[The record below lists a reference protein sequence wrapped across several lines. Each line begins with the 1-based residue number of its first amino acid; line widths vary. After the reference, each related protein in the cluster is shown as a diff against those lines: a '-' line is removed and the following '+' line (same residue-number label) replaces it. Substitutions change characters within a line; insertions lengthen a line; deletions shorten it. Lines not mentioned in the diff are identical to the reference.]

1 MIRWKTALTKS
12 TEQFRKVKRNMK
24 KTVSLV
30 CVLACVLAM
39 TACGSSDTV
48 NEYQS
53 DKQANAETVA
63 TDTIIPI
70 IEACATLDSVMDV
83 IDADGYTDEEWES
96 AVYNSFGI
104 EVDGGAFVS
113 AVTSYVDGIEEMGE
127 IVSIGDV
134 TSSVD
139 DDQIIIYVDVTGTE
153 RTGQFEIIVT
163 NDYFAKL
170 ESCSLNVDYTLGE
183 KMSKAAMNTV
193 LGIGMVF
200 LVLVIIMA
208 IISLFKYIPVI
219 QEKFSKKPA
228 EPSAPAAPSS
238 TSAAP
243 VVEEVYEEEE
253 ADDTELVAVIA
264 AAVAAF
270 EGQTSTDGFVVRSIR
285 RAKRY

>member
-1 MIRWKTALTKS
+1 
-12 TEQFRKVKRNMK
+12 MK

-30 CVLACVLAM
+30 CALACVFAL

-48 NEYQS
+48 SEYQA
-53 DKQANAETVA
+53 DKLDNAETIA
-63 TDTIIPI
+63 TDAIIPL
-70 IEACATLDSVMDV
+70 IEACAATDEIMDI
-83 IDADGYTDEEWES
+83 IDADGYTYEEWEND
-96 AVYNSFGI
+96 VYVAFGLY
-104 EVDGGAFVS
+104 VDGEAFVS
-113 AVTSYVDGIEEMGE
+113 AITSYADSIEEMGE

-139 DDQIIIYVDVTGTE
+139 DDQIIIYVDVVGTE
-153 RTGQFEIIVT
+153 RSGQFEIIVS
-163 NDYFAKL
+163 NDYFAEL
-170 ESCSLNVDYTLGE
+170 VSCSLNVDYTLGE

-208 IISLFKYIPVI
+208 IISLFKYIPMI
-219 QEKFSKKPA
+219 QEKFSKKPETPA
-228 EPSAPAAPSS
+228 SPAPAPAPAAP
-238 TSAAP
+238 
-243 VVEEVYEEEE
+243 VEVYEEEE
-253 ADDTELVAVIA
+253 TDDSELVAVIA

>member
-1 MIRWKTALTKS
+1 
-12 TEQFRKVKRNMK
+12 MK

-30 CVLACVLAM
+30 CVLACVLAL

-48 NEYQS
+48 SEYQA

-63 TDTIIPI
+63 TDSIIPL
-70 IEACATLDSVMDV
+70 IETCATLDSVMDV
-83 IDADGYTDEEWES
+83 IDGDGYTDEEWES
-96 AVYNSFGI
+96 AVYNTFGI
-104 EVDGGAFVS
+104 AVDGGAFVS

-153 RTGQFEIIVT
+153 RTGQFEIIVS
-163 NDYFAKL
+163 NDYFAEL

-208 IISLFKYIPVI
+208 IISLFKYIPMI
-219 QEKFSKKPA
+219 QEKFSKKPEASSTPA
-228 EPSAPAAPSS
+228 EPAAA
-238 TSAAP
+238 SAAP
-243 VVEEVYEEEE
+243 VEVYEEET
-253 ADDTELVAVIA
+253 DDTELVAVIA

>member
-1 MIRWKTALTKS
+1 
-12 TEQFRKVKRNMK
+12 MK

-30 CVLACVLAM
+30 CVFACVFAL
-39 TACGSSDTV
+39 TACGSSGNVSD
-48 NEYQS
+48 YQT

-63 TDTIIPI
+63 TNSIIPL
-70 IEACATLDSVMDV
+70 IETCATLDSVMDV
-83 IDADGYTDEEWES
+83 INEDGYTDEEWES

-104 EVDGGAFVS
+104 EVDGDAFVS

-127 IVSIGDV
+127 IVSITDV

-153 RTGQFEIIVT
+153 RTGQFEIIVS
-163 NDYFAKL
+163 NDYFTKL
-170 ESCSLNVDYTLGE
+170 ESCALNVDYTLGE

-208 IISLFKYIPVI
+208 IISLFKYIPML
-219 QEKFSKKPA
+219 QEKFSRKPEA
-228 EPSAPAAPSS
+228 SSASVQPAAAPAAP
-238 TSAAP
+238 
-243 VVEEVYEEEE
+243 VEVYEEEE
-253 ADDTELVAVIA
+253 TDDTELVAVIA

>member
-1 MIRWKTALTKS
+1 
-12 TEQFRKVKRNMK
+12 MK

-30 CVLACVLAM
+30 CTLACVFAL
-39 TACGSSDTV
+39 TACGSSDTT
-48 NEYQS
+48 NTYQT

-63 TDTIIPI
+63 TDSIIPI
-70 IEACATLDSVMDV
+70 IEASASSSSVMDV
-83 IDADGYTDEEWES
+83 INEDGYTDEEWES

-104 EVDGGAFVS
+104 EVDGSAYVS
-113 AVTSYVDGIEEMGE
+113 AVNSYIDGIEEMGE

-139 DDQIIIYVDVTGTE
+139 DDQIIIYVDVVGTL
-153 RTGQFEIIVT
+153 RTGQFEIIVS
-163 NDYFAKL
+163 NDYFTKL

-208 IISLFKYIPVI
+208 IISLFKYIPMI
-219 QEKFSKKPA
+219 QEKFSKKPETPA
-228 EPSAPAAPSS
+228 AAAPAPVPAAP
-238 TSAAP
+238 
-243 VVEEVYEEEE
+243 VEVYEEEE
-253 ADDTELVAVIA
+253 TDDTELVAVIA